1 MDERSA
7 QIALACLVEPGEP
20 RIADQV
26 AEHGANAVLAR
37 VLARSA
43 SARPAAGRVDPQ
55 DVPAMLAAMSAAG
68 VRVLVPGDP
77 EFPSQVLDLGEPPLA
92 LWVRGP
98 LDLRAAAL
106 RSASIVGARACTAYG
121 ERATAALAS
130 GIAERGWSVISGAA
144 FGIDSAAHR
153 AALGVGGP
161 TVAVLACGI
170 DIAYPRAH
178 EALLCR
184 IGDEGA
190 VVSELPPGS
199 RPLKHRFLAR
209 NRIIAA
215 LSRGTIVVEAARRS
229 GALATVHRAHE
240 IGRLVMAVPGPITS
254 MVSAGPN
261 ALLHDGAARAVSSA
275 DEVIGL
281 LTGAALGPGAAGDV
295 VGGRRHAGAGRGAG
309 AGGGAGAERAVAA
322 AQPVLLADLPAAAA
336 DVLAVLPARSGRCVE
351 DLAVLAGVPPVVCLA
366 QLGVL
371 EMLGLARRSARG
383 WSRSR

>member
-1 MDERSA
+1 
-7 QIALACLVEPGEP
+7 
-20 RIADQV
+20 
-26 AEHGANAVLAR
+26 
-37 VLARSA
+37 
-43 SARPAAGRVDPQ
+43 
-55 DVPAMLAAMSAAG
+55 MLAAMSAAG

-77 EFPSQVLDLGEPPLA
+77 EFPSQVLDLSEPPLA

-106 RSASIVGARACTAYG
+106 RSASLVGARACTAYG
-121 ERATAALAS
+121 ERATATLAA
-130 GIAERGWSVISGAA
+130 GIAERGWSVVSGAA

-153 AALGVGGP
+153 AALGVDGQ
-161 TVAVLACGI
+161 TIAVLACGI
-170 DIAYPRAH
+170 DVAYPRAH

-184 IGDEGA
+184 IGDDGA

-215 LSRGTIVVEAARRS
+215 LSRGTVVVEAARRS

-254 MVSAGPN
+254 MASAGPN
-261 ALLHDGAARAVSSA
+261 ALLHDAAARAVTSA
-275 DEVIGL
+275 DEVVDL
-281 LTGAALGPGAAGDV
+281 LTGAALGLGGAGDV
-295 VGGRRHAGAGRGAG
+295 G
-309 AGGGAGAERAVAA
+309 AGGRGVWAGRPPGAGLEVDAS
-322 AQPVLLADLPAAAA
+322 QPVLPADLPAAAA
-336 DVLAVLPARSGRCVE
+336 DVLAVLPARSGRSVE
-351 DLAVLAGVPPVVCLA
+351 DLAVRAGLPPVVCLA

-383 WSRSR
+383 WSRCR